1 MPFTVETKF
10 LHAVIAS
17 PKLSANTFWQSKKT
31 DIKINKIFFHY
42 YSPTNLLIYSIS
54 ALLSSLYSP
63 LF

>member
-31 DIKINKIFFHY
+31 DIKINKILE
-42 YSPTNLLIYSIS
+42 LLYKIYKI
-54 ALLSSLYSP
+54 
-63 LF
+63 

>member
-31 DIKINKIFFHY
+31 DIKINKIF
-42 YSPTNLLIYSIS
+42 LKKGQKKCKR
-54 ALLSSLYSP
+54 
-63 LF
+63 